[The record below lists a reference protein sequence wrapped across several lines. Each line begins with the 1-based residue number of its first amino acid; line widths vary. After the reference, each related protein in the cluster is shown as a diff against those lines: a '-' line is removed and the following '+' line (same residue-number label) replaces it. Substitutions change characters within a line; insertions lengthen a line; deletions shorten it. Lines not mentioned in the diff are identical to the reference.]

1 MRDAAAFGAIVMGS
15 AILGILPIEEP
26 LGRLSAFVG
35 LALLLLLAHRL
46 KPSVSWLGGGL
57 AMLLLC
63 ALASASILLDR
74 TAYAFHP
81 FLTEPSATAGVVL
94 LGLVCVARFWSALRV
109 ATRSAVPEPEWTYA
123 AKAKRLVHG
132 LSVAPWVWA
141 FVWVMIELSMAYSAS
156 TSTLLLVTYFAAT
169 AVGCVGVGRVR
180 NSARLRQVGL
190 ALALVATA
198 TAFYGAT
205 TYFDIAAR
213 ILAYLVTSAFLLGIA
228 YWYRQTGSSESSEAT
243 A

>member
-1 MRDAAAFGAIVMGS
+1 MGERPEWSYAANAKLLVRGAAIV
-15 AILGILPIEEP
+15 
-26 LGRLSAFVG
+26 
-35 LALLLLLAHRL
+35 
-46 KPSVSWLGGGL
+46 
-57 AMLLLC
+57 
-63 ALASASILLDR
+63 
-74 TAYAFHP
+74 
-81 FLTEPSATAGVVL
+81 
-94 LGLVCVARFWSALRV
+94 
-109 ATRSAVPEPEWTYA
+109 
-123 AKAKRLVHG
+123 
-132 LSVAPWVWA
+132 PWVWA
-141 FVWVMIELSMAYSAS
+141 FIWVMIELSMAYSAS

-169 AVGCVGVGRVR
+169 AVGCVGVGRAR

-228 YWYRQTGSSESSEAT
+228 YWYRQTAAAEPRDAT